1 MLKMLVDEEIFRSA
15 GSFRKFSASIGG
27 SFAGFEEK
35 LEEI

>member
-1 MLKMLVDEEIFRSA
+1 MLGEEEFFRSA
-15 GSFRKFSASIGG
+15 ASLWKFLVSIDG